1 MAARFYVN
9 CPLSVGPVVLTGP
22 ESHHLATVLRA
33 RPGAA
38 VCLFN
43 GDGAEYQ
50 AEIIEVHKKQVVME
64 ITGRRTPQRELDFR
78 LEIAAPLPKADRGD
92 FLLEKL
98 TEMGV
103 TRFVPLRT
111 QRSIVNPR
119 EARLEKLERA
129 VIEASKQ
136 CGRNVLMEIGP
147 VTEWGAYCRDA
158 ELPPARLVAHPGGLP
173 LSAECPAG
181 DVAIAV
187 GPEGGF
193 TDDEI
198 GMARS
203 EGWRAV
209 DLGPRIL
216 RVETAA
222 LALAVKCSAATACY
236 IPNSFSSSACN
247 SSRNSAAD

>member
-1 MAARFYVN
+1 MADRFYVN
-9 CPLSVGPVVLTGP
+9 CPISVGPVVLTGP
-22 ESHHLATVLRA
+22 ESHHLATVLRG

-64 ITGRRTPQRELDFR
+64 VTGRRTPRRELDFR
-78 LEIAAPLPKADRGD
+78 LEVAAPLPKADRGD

-98 TEMGV
+98 TELGV

-111 QRSIVNPR
+111 RRSVVNPR
-119 EARLEKLERA
+119 ESRLEKLERT

-147 VTEWGAYCRDA
+147 VTEWADYCRDP
-158 ELPPARLVAHPGGLP
+158 ELPPARLLAHPGGVP
-173 LSAECPAG
+173 ISAERRSG
-181 DVAIAV
+181 DAAIAV

-193 TDDEI
+193 IDDEI
-198 GMARS
+198 GLAQTA
-203 EGWRAV
+203 GWRAV
-209 DLGPRIL
+209 DLGSRVL

-222 LALAVKCSAATACY
+222 LVLAVQCCAAPA
-236 IPNSFSSSACN
+236 P
-247 SSRNSAAD
+247 R